1 MDETIIFENLN
12 ILQTK
17 LKKFRKI
24 REKIKILITLGAN
37 SKYQKIQGPN
47 YNFQK
52 FNGPKCKFQKLMRQN
67 FNAGINIQLERK
79 SWED

>member
-12 ILQTK
+12 ILQTQ

-24 REKIKILITLGAN
+24 RDKIKILITLGAN

-47 YNFQK
+47 YNF
-52 FNGPKCKFQKLMRQN
+52 
-67 FNAGINIQLERK
+67 
-79 SWED
+79 